1 MSNPRELDVDNIHAL
16 LVEVGP
22 TNSLFTIEM
31 LDLSETI
38 DMLKCERSQARRD
51 VRRKAEAEITLIR
64 DKEADEIQ
72 QVDAHYDVRL
82 HDARARLKSRLSL
95 VSGPH
100 TESGGAAYSV
110 TSLGNE
116 GRLDDLAPHS
126 MQTLAIRGYE
136 PASQTF
142 ASPAVSYG
150 HHVEQPMF
158 RNQSFASSESVWHA
172 LSDEGYQSRFGLC
185 EHAALTDDGWC
196 DTCTSINSR
205 WGA

>member
-16 LVEVGP
+16 LVEVAP

-31 LDLSETI
+31 VDLSETI
-38 DMLKCERSQARRD
+38 DTLKCERSQARRD
-51 VRRKAEAEITLIR
+51 VRRKAEAEIALIR
-64 DKEADEIQ
+64 DREADEIRL
-72 QVDAHYDVRL
+72 VDAHYDVRL

-126 MQTLAIRGYE
+126 TQNL
-136 PASQTF
+136 
-142 ASPAVSYG
+142 
-150 HHVEQPMF
+150 
-158 RNQSFASSESVWHA
+158 
-172 LSDEGYQSRFGLC
+172 
-185 EHAALTDDGWC
+185 
-196 DTCTSINSR
+196 
-205 WGA
+205 